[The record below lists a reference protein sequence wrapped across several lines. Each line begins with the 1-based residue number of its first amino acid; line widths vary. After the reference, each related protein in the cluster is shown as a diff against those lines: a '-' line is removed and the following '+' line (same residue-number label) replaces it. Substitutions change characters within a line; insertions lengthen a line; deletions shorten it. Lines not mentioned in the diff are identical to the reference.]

1 MEEAFVNDTPVGL
14 ASVGPSKEYHLRRE
28 EKRYQCSRSPPPRW
42 NNGGQYHR
50 SRSPSRRIQLSSSP
64 GQYNNYIPPN
74 VFRRERAKVSQ
85 PIEQTLE
92 GSFFFFF
99 SPTLVN
105 SREHFTSMSPN
116 QIQYPS
122 FFSPETGIYTSKH
135 PPRDLPQNPFQDLVS
150 FLFSHGHQG
159 ATALVDSVSGLSI
172 SYPKLRDMV
181 ESMASGLDHIGISSG
196 HVVLVLLPNTIL
208 FPVIILGVMSV
219 GAIFTTMNPLCKP
232 GEIKKQMSISKAELV
247 FTFSENVG
255 KFDGL
260 GVRVV
265 TVPERLDFDATEF
278 SSFGHLLSRDPK
290 QAPKPLIRQTDVAA
304 ILFSSGTSGP
314 SKGVVITHANF
325 VAMVELFTRFDA
337 SQYNTESWK
346 NVYLAAVPMFHVY
359 GLSLFTMG
367 LLSLGS
373 TVVVLRRFDPKEAI
387 RVIDRYK
394 VSHFPAVPPMLAALV
409 MGVKDSSGC
418 NLRSLRQVSCGA
430 APISENL
437 IQNFLEAFPHVDF
450 IQGYGMTESTA
461 VGTRGFNTAD
471 CKKYTSVGLLAPN
484 TEAKIVD
491 LKTGSGLP
499 PECRGELWLRGPG
512 IMQGNTFK
520 TWVLFK
526 YRLKHLELDLKK
538 IAPADLEALLI
549 CHPEILDVAVTS
561 AEDEEAGE
569 IPVAFVVRRPGG
581 MLSSSE
587 VIEYIA
593 KQVAPYKK
601 VRKVVFVDSIPKS
614 AAGKVLRR
622 LLRNYHGAS
631 KM

>member
-1 MEEAFVNDTPVGL
+1 
-14 ASVGPSKEYHLRRE
+14 
-28 EKRYQCSRSPPPRW
+28 
-42 NNGGQYHR
+42 
-50 SRSPSRRIQLSSSP
+50 
-64 GQYNNYIPPN
+64 
-74 VFRRERAKVSQ
+74 
-85 PIEQTLE
+85 
-92 GSFFFFF
+92 
-99 SPTLVN
+99 
-105 SREHFTSMSPN
+105 MSPN
-116 QIQYPS
+116 RIQYPS
-122 FFSPETGIYTSKH
+122 FFSPETGIYASKH
-135 PPRDLPQNPFQDLVS
+135 SPRDLPQNPFQDLVS

-196 HVVLVLLPNTIL
+196 HVVLILLPNTIL
-208 FPVIILGVMSV
+208 FPVIILGIMSV
-219 GAIFTTMNPLCKP
+219 GAIFTPMNPLCKL
-232 GEIKKQMSISKAELV
+232 GEIKKQMSISNAELV
-247 FTFSENVG
+247 FTFAENVR

-260 GVRVV
+260 GVRIV
-265 TVPERLDFDATEF
+265 TVPERLDFDATKF
-278 SSFGHLLSRDPK
+278 SSFIHLLSRDPK
-290 QAPKPLIRQTDVAA
+290 QAPKPLIRQTDAA
-304 ILFSSGTSGP
+304 AVLFSSGTSGP
-314 SKGVVITHANF
+314 SKGVVITHANLI
-325 VAMVELFTRFDA
+325 AMVELFSRFEA

-373 TVVVLRRFDPKEAI
+373 TVVVMRRFDTKEAI

-409 MGVKDSSGC
+409 MGVRDSSGC

-437 IQNFLEAFPHVDF
+437 IQDFLEAFPHVDF

-461 VGTRGFNTAD
+461 VGARGFNTAGH
-471 CKKYTSVGLLAPN
+471 KKYTSVGLLAPN
-484 TEAKIVD
+484 MEAKIVD

-499 PECRGELWLRGPG
+499 PGCRGELWLRGPG
-512 IMQGNTFK
+512 IMQGYLNDEDATSSTVVEDGWLMTGDIAYFDQDGYLY
-520 TWVLFK
+520 VLD
-526 YRLKHLELDLKK
+526 RLKDTIKYK
-538 IAPADLEALLI
+538 GFQIAPADLEALLI
-549 CHPEILDVAVTS
+549 CHPEILDVAVAS

-569 IPVAFVVRRPGG
+569 IPVAYVVRRSGG

-587 VIEYIA
+587 VIEYVA

-601 VRKVVFVDSIPKS
+601 VRKVVFVNSIPRS

-622 LLRNYHGAS
+622 LLRNNHGAS